1 MVTTLVISYNLQNV
15 WISEI
20 VSVCWCSKCYSTL
33 FCSPKNLLLA
43 TSQESGLFYDPQE
56 PGPSPFQSRAT
67 RAANPQFR
75 IREMCMFC
83 DFKKHHGNTTLI
95 TIQYQNAIDKLKK
108 QCKVKNDIEFEM
120 KVSVSS
126 DDLPEHEGKY
136 HLQCFNTYM
145 KTANL
150 TKPVQFIGTVL
161 NC

>member
-1 MVTTLVISYNLQNV
+1 MV
-15 WISEI
+15 
-20 VSVCWCSKCYSTL
+20 
-33 FCSPKNLLLA
+33 

-56 PGPSPFQSRAT
+56 PGPSPSQSRAT

-83 DFKKHHGNTTLI
+83 DFKKHHKRKYNTYHHTVS
-95 TIQYQNAIDKLKK
+95 DRLKK

-126 DDLPEHEGKY
+126 DDLPEYEGKY

-145 KTANL
+145 RNSKSDQTSTTYRYCFEL
-150 TKPVQFIGTVL
+150 LIH
-161 NC
+161 

>member
-1 MVTTLVISYNLQNV
+1 MV
-15 WISEI
+15 
-20 VSVCWCSKCYSTL
+20 
-33 FCSPKNLLLA
+33 

-56 PGPSPFQSRAT
+56 PGPSPSQSRAT

-83 DFKKHHGNTTLI
+83 DFKKHHKRKYNTYHHTVS
-95 TIQYQNAIDKLKK
+95 DRLKK

-136 HLQCFNTYM
+136 HLQYFNTYM